1 MAYHPGTNRLVMY
14 GGLSS
19 TPSQAL
25 SDTWAFTTSWTQLS
39 PAGGAPPR
47 WGHQMVTNTTTG
59 NLVTFGG
66 RSPTISGLAND
77 TYEWNGTAWIAVPT
91 PNAPAAR
98 FLYGMAYDA
107 ARGVV
112 VMFGGRTS
120 LGTSNETW
128 EYDGITWQ
136 QIATVNA
143 PAARE
148 EMGMVYDV
156 SLQRTI
162 LFGGCNE
169 GTGTIYGD
177 TWRYDGNNW
186 VEVAATGSPSPRF
199 RGVMEYDSQR
209 SRSVYF
215 GGYDGSLQR
224 NETYEYSNGAWNL
237 VTNGA
242 TPPTS
247 TTEQTAGYDPVR
259 RKLTMFGGF
268 GTTFNNENWQFT
280 GNTSGLFTLYGVGC
294 DLTSG
299 AVALMGSTPNI
310 NTTLNLT
317 FSNLGTAQSVL
328 VALGFSDQ
336 SWSGLPLPFDLG
348 LIGLAGCNLLAAADI
363 VDIRLAA
370 AGTATYSVAL
380 PNQLSLVN
388 QSLYV
393 QGIVTD
399 LSPTLQFLGTSRGGR
414 ATIGQ

>member
-1 MAYHPGTNRLVMY
+1 
-14 GGLSS
+14 
-19 TPSQAL
+19 
-25 SDTWAFTTSWTQLS
+25 
-39 PAGGAPPR
+39 
-47 WGHQMVTNTTTG
+47 
-59 NLVTFGG
+59 
-66 RSPTISGLAND
+66 
-77 TYEWNGTAWIAVPT
+77 
-91 PNAPAAR
+91 
-98 FLYGMAYDA
+98 
-107 ARGVV
+107 
-112 VMFGGRTS
+112 
-120 LGTSNETW
+120 
-128 EYDGITWQ
+128 
-136 QIATVNA
+136 
-143 PAARE
+143 
-148 EMGMVYDV
+148 
-156 SLQRTI
+156 
-162 LFGGCNE
+162 
-169 GTGTIYGD
+169 
-177 TWRYDGNNW
+177 
-186 VEVAATGSPSPRF
+186 
-199 RGVMEYDSQR
+199 
-209 SRSVYF
+209 
-215 GGYDGSLQR
+215 
-224 NETYEYSNGAWNL
+224 
-237 VTNGA
+237 
-242 TPPTS
+242 
-247 TTEQTAGYDPVR
+247 
-259 RKLTMFGGF
+259 MFGGF
-268 GTTFNNENWQFT
+268 GTTVNNETWQFT